1 MKKQFLYFLFFFL
14 GLFSYGQDTLVY
26 KGFVV
31 VNSSGAI
38 YPYELQFAHNDK
50 EIDGFSITN
59 QGFQDETKNRIQG
72 LYYSNKKS
80 LIVQEMSIV
89 ETNSIE
95 ELDMFCYLQL
105 DLIKNNK
112 KLNGTFIGYFN
123 DSIVCAQGE
132 VFLMEDKILKKK
144 LKKLNK
150 KLSKTDTLELK
161 KIIKNPEILK
171 EKININSIDTLTMTN
186 EDTCSISISSPFVF
200 SIWDDKKE
208 DGDIVKI
215 LVNNEVI
222 LDDFMLKNKKH
233 NITFDDSTQKTSIQ
247 IIAKNVGDRPPNTVT
262 IEINADNQVIPLK
275 GKLKKNE
282 YIQIEIN

>member
-1 MKKQFLYFLFFFL
+1 LKKQFLYFIIFSI
-14 GLFSYGQDTLVY
+14 GLCLYGQDTIVY
-26 KGFVV
+26 KGFVI
-31 VNSSGAI
+31 VNSSGAT
-38 YPYELQFAHNDK
+38 YPYELQFAQNDK
-50 EIDGFSITN
+50 EIEGFSITN
-59 QGFQDETKNRIQG
+59 QGFQDETKNRIKG
-72 LYYSNKKS
+72 LYYGNKKS
-80 LIVQEMSIV
+80 LNIQEMSII

-95 ELDMFCYLQL
+95 ELDAFCYLQL

-150 KLSKTDTLELK
+150 KLSKIDTVELK
-161 KIIKNPEILK
+161 KIIENPDIFK
-171 EKININSIDTLTMTN
+171 KKINMNPIDSLNMIHK
-186 EDTCSISISSPFVF
+186 DTCSISVTSPFVF

-208 DGDIVKI
+208 DGDLVKI

-222 LDDFMLKNKKH
+222 LDDFMLKNEKH
-233 NITFDDSTQKTSIQ
+233 NINFDDNTEKTSIQ
-247 IIAKNVGDRPPNTVT
+247 IIAKNVGDTPPNTVT
-262 IEINADNQVIPLK
+262 IEIHSNNQVIPLK